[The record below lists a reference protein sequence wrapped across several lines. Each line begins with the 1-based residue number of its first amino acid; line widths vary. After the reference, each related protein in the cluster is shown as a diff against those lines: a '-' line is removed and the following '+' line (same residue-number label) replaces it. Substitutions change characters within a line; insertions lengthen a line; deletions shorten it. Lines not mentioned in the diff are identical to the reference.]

1 MCKLRPWL
9 AVHSSADTDC
19 MSAYGLPRGCQATAL
34 APIQKRRNVGA
45 SLPRLQRQNN
55 GKMPGSRGMGR
66 EHRSRSCG
74 MIGVRSGRLP
84 PLAGRS
90 STVRSAVSE
99 QQEEQKE
106 QKGLKPDFQQACRYG
121 DVRIVE
127 MLLRDAAGRM
137 PPAAYAE
144 MAAQSRGLTSAVAGG
159 AVDTMHLLIKHGFN
173 PNRRDDEGTPPL
185 VLAVKLD
192 QQGAAAFHRD
202 SKVITLINTLVEA
215 GANIALPDI
224 KGRTALWWAAKLDN
238 LDAVRRLMELGANA
252 AVHDKKGQKAVDAAT
267 DATVKA
273 MLSADGA
280 DDDVDLQ

>member
-1 MCKLRPWL
+1 
-9 AVHSSADTDC
+9 
-19 MSAYGLPRGCQATAL
+19 MSAYGLPRGCQASGPSSGL
-34 APIQKRRNVGA
+34 LPIQKRRHVGA
-45 SLPRLQRQNN
+45 SLPRLQHQSSSKVVGR
-55 GKMPGSRGMGR
+55 GPGRG
-66 EHRSRSCG
+66 HASRSCG
-74 MIGVRSGRLP
+74 VKGGRPCRLP
-84 PLAGRS
+84 PLTGHN
-90 STVRSAVSE
+90 SAVQSAASDE
-99 QQEEQKE
+99 QGEQKSV
-106 QKGLKPDFQQACRYG
+106 KPDFQQACRYG

-192 QQGAAAFHRD
+192 QQGCGAFHRD
-202 SKVITLINTLVEA
+202 SKVITLIDDLVKA
-215 GANIALPDI
+215 GANIALTDS

-238 LDAVRRLMELGANA
+238 LDAVKRLLELGANPA
-252 AVHDKKGQKAVDAAT
+252 ISDKKGQKAVDVAT

-273 MLSADGA
+273 VLGA
-280 DDDVDLQ
+280 NSIEDEDDLQ